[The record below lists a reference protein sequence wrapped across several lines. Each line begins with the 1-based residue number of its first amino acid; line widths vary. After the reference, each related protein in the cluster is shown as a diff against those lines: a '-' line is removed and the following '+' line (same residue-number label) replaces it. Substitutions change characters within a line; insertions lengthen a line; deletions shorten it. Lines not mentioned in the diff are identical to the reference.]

1 MTVSADTPAAR
12 VALVAGAF
20 DRRADPAP
28 LGRAL
33 AAAFARRGWDVALQC
48 GPG

>member
-28 LGRAL
+28 IPRRSG
-33 AAAFARRGWDVALQC
+33 AR
-48 GPG
+48 